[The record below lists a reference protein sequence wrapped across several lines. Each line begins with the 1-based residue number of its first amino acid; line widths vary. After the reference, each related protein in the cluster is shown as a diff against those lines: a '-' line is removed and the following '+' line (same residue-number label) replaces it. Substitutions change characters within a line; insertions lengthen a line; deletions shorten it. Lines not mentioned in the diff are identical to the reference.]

1 MPGVPAACANYHK
14 GMDFHWDRATPEV
27 WQGMHARL
35 GGALQQSWAY
45 GEALTSLGVR
55 IHRVMATESGVPV
68 VLAQFMVR
76 RIAGYLS
83 LASCT
88 RGPVFEE
95 NLSGAQRCD
104 ALKQIQRAIPTR
116 PLRVTLFG
124 PEGPEDAVQ
133 EEVRGLKKVMTGH
146 ATVLLDLTRPVASWR
161 SDLDGKWR
169 NRLVRAESTPQLKVS
184 VDPTQAMLDWVLAR
198 EQQQRAERHFLGLPT
213 SFVQAWVKVSPPASR
228 PLLLI
233 RAHVKGETIAA
244 MLFLLHGTVATYH
257 LGWSNPTGREL
268 NAHNLLLWR
277 AMSELAQRGIRTLD
291 LGGVNT
297 HDLPG
302 ISRFKLGTGGRVLT
316 LAGTYW

>member
-1 MPGVPAACANYHK
+1 
-14 GMDFHWDRATPEV
+14 MDFHWDRATPEV

-35 GGALQQSWAY
+35 GGALQQSWTY
-45 GEALTSLGVR
+45 GEALTALGVR
-55 IHRVMATESGVPV
+55 IHRVVATESGVPV
-68 VLAQFMVR
+68 ALAQFMVR
-76 RIAGYLS
+76 RFVGYLS

-88 RGPVFEE
+88 RGPVFEQG
-95 NLSGAQRCD
+95 LSGAQRCL
-104 ALKQIQRAIPTR
+104 ALRQIQRTIPTR

-124 PEGPEDAVQ
+124 PDSPEHEAQ
-133 EEVRGLKKVMTGH
+133 EEVRGLRKVMTGH
-146 ATVLLDLTRPVASWR
+146 STVLIDLTRPVAQWR
-161 SDLDGKWR
+161 SELDGKWR
-169 NRLVRAESTPQLKVS
+169 NRLTRAESAPHLKVS
-184 VDPTQAMLDWVLAR
+184 VDRSRAMLDWVLAR
-198 EQQQRAERHFLGLPT
+198 EQQQREERHFLGLPT
-213 SFVQAWVKVSPPASR
+213 SFVQAWVDVAPPASQ

-244 MLFLLHGTVATYH
+244 MLFLLHGMVATYH
-257 LGWSNPTGREL
+257 MGWSNPTGREL

-277 AMSELAQRGIRTLD
+277 AMSELVQRGIQTLD